1 MAVHRSEAEALYVE
15 NPPMLT
21 YLFGRGHPAKRWPSP
36 WPLETWAA
44 RLHVKGGH
52 GALGRDRFR
61 NCILGVGNFLR
72 HKWGIFIDINNLR
85 LIRP

>member
-1 MAVHRSEAEALYVE
+1 MAVHRSEAETLYVE

-21 YLFGRGHPAKRWPSP
+21 CFIWWGLPSEAAASP

-52 GALGRDRFR
+52 GFYRCGLS
-61 NCILGVGNFLR
+61 
-72 HKWGIFIDINNLR
+72 
-85 LIRP
+85 